1 MLGGHFKPSNYFCL
15 LSVLCF
21 FAFSGND
28 NNVEEGEADTTTP
41 DYTGVE
47 QDLNVEEDEE
57 DYDYEKRRR
66 SRHWVDNISIQLLNT
81 TF

>member
-1 MLGGHFKPSNYFCL
+1 M
-15 LSVLCF
+15 
-21 FAFSGND
+21 
-28 NNVEEGEADTTTP
+28 EEGEADTTTP

-66 SRHWVDNISIQLLNT
+66 SRH
-81 TF
+81 